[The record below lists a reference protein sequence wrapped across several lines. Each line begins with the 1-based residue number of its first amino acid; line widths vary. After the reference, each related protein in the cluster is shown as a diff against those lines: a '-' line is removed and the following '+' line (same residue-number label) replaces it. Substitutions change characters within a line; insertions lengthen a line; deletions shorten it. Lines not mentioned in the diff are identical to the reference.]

1 MNLLSTHCLHLILV
15 RLENNHTK
23 WESWGKQRR
32 APIQWILKAKTL
44 PAREKK
50 EGTASKG
57 LDLSKYQQV
66 GKFTALRCFM
76 FLKIWNICL
85 AQAIG

>member
-23 WESWGKQRR
+23 WESWGKKGEHQFSG
-32 APIQWILKAKTL
+32 ILKAKTL
-44 PAREKK
+44 PVREKK